1 VLMIMVKTVLGLG
14 GAYLLMVGFVAL
26 MQRGMI
32 YHPDTTRTRPDE
44 AGLPEMVPVPLKTAD
59 GWISTSW
66 YAPPKTAGRPTI
78 VFFHGN
84 SGTLADRA
92 HKARAFLDAGFGVL
106 LVEYRGYGGNAGRPS
121 EQGLY
126 ADGEAAVGW
135 LTAQGVPARRLV
147 LYGESLGSGVAME
160 MAIRR
165 QTMTLVL
172 EAPFTALADL
182 APAYVLPP
190 LAHLLTWDRYDNLIK
205 AASLRMPLLVVHG
218 DRDDVVPVAMGHAVL
233 NAAGTA
239 KEGLFLPAAGHN
251 DLWEHGAGKRIIDF
265 ISRHAL

>member
-1 VLMIMVKTVLGLG
+1 MSMVKTLLGLG
-14 GAYLLMVGFVAL
+14 GAYLLMVGFVTL

-32 YHPDTTRTRPDE
+32 DHHDTTRTRPDA
-44 AGLPEMVPVPLKTAD
+44 AGLPEMVPVSLKTAD

-135 LTAQGVPARRLV
+135 LTGQGVPARRVV

-165 QTMTLVL
+165 HVMMVVL
-172 EAPFTALADL
+172 ECPFTSLADL
-182 APAYVLPP
+182 APAYVLPS
-190 LAHLLTWDRYDNLIK
+190 LAHLLTRDRYENLIK
-205 AASLRMPLLVVHG
+205 ASSLRMPLLVVHG
-218 DRDDVVPVAMGHAVL
+218 ERDDLVPATMGHAVL
-233 NAAGTA
+233 NAAHTV
-239 KEGLFLPAAGHN
+239 KEGLFLPQAGHN

-265 ISRHAL
+265 ISRHAS